1 MRVYK
6 KGLIPLLGTI
16 LVAATMIGSQ
26 VAGTTSWVS
35 WVLADWQDA
44 NTIPSYSGDKNAKR
58 VPFMSSNGGKTD
70 GKRHSLDQQSGF
82 PNNNSVPPNSSH
94 GDEVQPDKD
103 SNDSGGDDS
112 GVDTGGGQ
120 GGGSN
125 PLSGNGFAT
134 ALGALAGLLA
144 AKNDQQGNGAAS
156 LDQLQQRSQEL
167 QKQIDA
173 MEQDREPEQMAAA
186 PTATATPTRT
196 PTSTPTEVG
205 TIAVA
210 AEATATTPAAITPS
224 PTFTIE
230 TSGGM

>member
-44 NTIPSYSGDKNAKR
+44 NTIPSYSGDRKAYR
-58 VPFMSSNGGKTD
+58 HVMSSNGGK
-70 GKRHSLDQQSGF
+70 RHSFDQQSGF

-94 GDEVQPDKD
+94 GEEVRPDKE

-144 AKNDQQGNGAAS
+144 AKNNQQGNGAAS